1 MQSETLGKMLPRI
14 LFPYVQQW
22 AERSGMTLL
31 SRLLVDE
38 QFRGLL
44 EKYGDEVMSRVMQ
57 PGYPPGNGYAPQQ
70 AAARSPALCSQGSRA
85 SPGAND
91 SPLNGSNSLAKLQE
105 RVCHGGAE
113 TVLQSCT
120 IACGR
125 WRWRWAAARNA
136 WWASTAARSAGAR
149 AGSPTTRPTSHCWRR
164 RSSIPWPHAA
174 CRCGSVNPIDQV
186 PIERGQMEPIERVQ
200 GSPTE

>member
-57 PGYPPGNGYAPQQ
+57 PSAKLW
-70 AAARSPALCSQGSRA
+70 RKPAIGSR
-85 SPGAND
+85 PGFGEI
-91 SPLNGSNSLAKLQE
+91 PGS
-105 RVCHGGAE
+105 
-113 TVLQSCT
+113 
-120 IACGR
+120 
-125 WRWRWAAARNA
+125 
-136 WWASTAARSAGAR
+136 RS
-149 AGSPTTRPTSHCWRR
+149 RR
-164 RSSIPWPHAA
+164 FFI
-174 CRCGSVNPIDQV
+174 G
-186 PIERGQMEPIERVQ
+186 
-200 GSPTE
+200 